1 MRAVVAGESAGSLDS
16 EQIFVSKISPSTP
29 LHKTIDS
36 VRITI
41 YLLNMYKYVIVTLP
55 SLLHL
60 KLAFSHGAEMFCRIC
75 VEVLPP
81 LVYMFTTRF
90 ITSNRSFYLPASNTT
105 NVRGNS

>member
-60 KLAFSHGAEMFCRIC
+60 KLAFSHPAEIFCRIR

-81 LVYMFTTRF
+81 F
-90 ITSNRSFYLPASNTT
+90 IYIYVFNALYHVEPFFLPARIQHN
-105 NVRGNS
+105 RRPW